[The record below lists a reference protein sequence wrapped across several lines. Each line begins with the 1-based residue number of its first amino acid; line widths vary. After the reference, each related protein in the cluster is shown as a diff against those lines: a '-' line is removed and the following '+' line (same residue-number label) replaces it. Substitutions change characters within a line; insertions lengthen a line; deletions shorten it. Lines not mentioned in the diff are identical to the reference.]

1 VFTHDFPDNNGII
14 PAVNES
20 LPTLNELGR
29 DLLEVPRLPVY
40 LSLIF
45 PFVLTFGFFSFGLL
59 EWWPMALL
67 CPVLLSF
74 FTYASISHDLV
85 HRTLGLPKPLNEA
98 LLCAVELLALR
109 SGHAYRAS
117 HFHHHATFPAEDDL
131 EGAASGMSFFQ
142 ALMDGFTLQF
152 RIWRNALR
160 TSKADHTWVVG
171 EGIGIMALLSFSL
184 LLVPWT
190 ILPVLYCGFVIA
202 GSWIYPFM
210 TSWVPHDARGKSEL
224 TQTRLF
230 RGQVVR
236 FLALEHL
243 YHLEHHLYPQVP
255 HHRWP
260 DLAKRLDP
268 YFDKIGLTATKLWF

>member
-1 VFTHDFPDNNGII
+1 MDKN
-14 PAVNES
+14 

-29 DLLEVPRLPVY
+29 DLLQVSRLPVY

-45 PFVLTFGFFSFGLL
+45 PFALTLGFFSFSLIG
-59 EWWPMALL
+59 WWMMALL

-85 HRTLGLPKPLNEA
+85 HRTLGLPKAVNET
-98 LLCAVELLALR
+98 LLCAIELLALR

-117 HFHHHATFPAEDDL
+117 HFHHHAKFPAEDDL
-131 EGAASGMSFFQ
+131 EGAAASMSLLQ
-142 ALMDGFTLQF
+142 AMLDGITLQF
-152 RIWRNALR
+152 RIWRHAL
-160 TSKADHTWVVG
+160 TSKADRLWIQG
-171 EGIGIMALLSFSL
+171 EGAAIVILVSLSL
-184 LLVPWT
+184 LTIPWT
-190 ILPVLYCGFVIA
+190 ILPVIYCGLVIA
-202 GSWIYPFM
+202 GSWVYPFM
-210 TSWVPHDARGKSEL
+210 TSWVPHDASGTSEI

-236 FLALEHL
+236 YLALEHL

-268 YFDKIGLTATKLWF
+268 YFKKLGLTPVILWF

>member
-1 VFTHDFPDNNGII
+1 M
-14 PAVNES
+14 NEA

-29 DLLEVPRLPVY
+29 DLLHVSRWAVY
-40 LSLIF
+40 ISLGF
-45 PFVLTFGFFSFGLL
+45 PFVLTLGFFIFSLVG
-59 EWWPMALL
+59 WWFMALL

-85 HRTLGLPKPLNEA
+85 HRTLGLPKALNEA
-98 LLCAVELLALR
+98 LLSVIELLALR

-117 HFHHHATFPAEDDL
+117 HFLHHAKFPSGDDL

-142 ALMDGFTLQF
+142 ALADGFTLQF
-152 RIWRNALR
+152 RIWFHALR
-160 TSKADHTWVVG
+160 MSKNDRLWIVW
-171 EGIGIMALLSFSL
+171 EGAAILVLLGL
-184 LLVPWT
+184 GLAAIPWT
-190 ILPVLYCGFVIA
+190 VLPVLYCGLVIP

-210 TSWVPHDARGKSEL
+210 TSWVPHDASGTSEL

-236 FLALEHL
+236 FLAIEHL

-268 YFDKIGLTATKLWF
+268 HFQKLGLPSIKLWF

>member
-1 VFTHDFPDNNGII
+1 MSEG
-14 PAVNES
+14 
-20 LPTLNELGR
+20 LPTLSELGR
-29 DLLEVPRLPVY
+29 DLLHVSRLAVFI
-40 LSLIF
+40 SLIF
-45 PFVLTFGFFSFGLL
+45 PFILTLGFFSFSLL
-59 EWWPMALL
+59 GWCLMALL

-85 HRTLGLPKPLNEA
+85 HRTLGLPKNLNED
-98 LLCAVELLALR
+98 LLCAIELLALR

-117 HFHHHATFPAEDDL
+117 HFHHHAKFPAEDDL
-131 EGAASGMSFFQ
+131 EGAASGMPFLR
-142 ALMDGFTLQF
+142 ALLDGFTLQF
-152 RIWRNALR
+152 RIWLHAMRM
-160 TSKADHTWVVG
+160 SKTDRLWIRW
-171 EGIGIMALLSFSL
+171 EGAAILVLLSLSL
-184 LLVPWT
+184 AAIPWT
-190 ILPVLYCGFVIA
+190 ILPAIYGGLVIA

-210 TSWVPHDARGKSEL
+210 TSWVPHDAGGTSEL

-236 FLALEHL
+236 FLAIEHL

-268 YFDKIGLTATKLWF
+268 HFQKLGLHAIKIWF

>member
-1 VFTHDFPDNNGII
+1 MSED
-14 PAVNES
+14 

-29 DLLEVPRLPVY
+29 DLLHVSRLAVFI
-40 LSLIF
+40 SLIF
-45 PFVLTFGFFSFGLL
+45 PFTLTLGFFSFSLL
-59 EWWPMALL
+59 GWWFMALL

-85 HRTLGLPKPLNEA
+85 HRTLGLPKNLNEC
-98 LLCAVELLALR
+98 LLCAIELLALR

-117 HFHHHATFPAEDDL
+117 HFHHHAKFPAEDDL
-131 EGAASGMSFFQ
+131 EGAASGMPFLR
-142 ALMDGFTLQF
+142 ALLDGFTLQF
-152 RIWRNALR
+152 RIWRHAMR
-160 TSKADHTWVVG
+160 MSKTDRLWIRW
-171 EGIGIMALLSFSL
+171 EGAAILVLLSVSL
-184 LLVPWT
+184 AVIPWT
-190 ILPVLYCGFVIA
+190 ILPVIYCGFVIA

-210 TSWVPHDARGKSEL
+210 TSWVPHDASGTSEL

-236 FLALEHL
+236 FLAIEHL

-268 YFDKIGLTATKLWF
+268 HFQKLGLHAIKIWF